1 MGFLLISISMCVKE
15 RYQIMYLKVVSQ
27 IDSFCHGCLRDF
39 SLLYIGMVI
48 TIQLKFKKT
57 CVYWRGEG
65 GGVMI
70 KENGGI

>member
-48 TIQLKFKKT
+48 TIQFKLKKNV
-57 CVYWRGEG
+57 CLLERG
-65 GGVMI
+65 GGG
-70 KENGGI
+70 E